1 MTTEAVIKK
10 TLFRFHLNGKSFDDL
25 IREGKYDHINSQI
38 NSENFPIE
46 DFSNED
52 IVLKI
57 INTKQLSRGKS
68 LVGTDDILSSLKEQ
82 NLIPAGI
89 KELLAF
95 GMKYPDIQRQ
105 KCIIALG
112 STIEDDRDNLYAPCL
127 SGHDDERNIGLV
139 WLKGGW
145 NNTDNFAVI

>member
-25 IREGKYDHINSQI
+25 IRDGKYDHVNSKINK
-38 NSENFPIE
+38 ENFPVGKLG
-46 DFSNED
+46 NED

-68 LVGTDDILSSLKEQ
+68 LIGTEDVLSSLKEQ
-82 NLIPAGI
+82 GLVPAGI

-95 GMKYPDIQRQ
+95 GMKYPEIQRQ

-112 STIEDDRDNLYAPCL
+112 STIKDDRGNAYAPCL
-127 SGHDDERNIGLV
+127 SGHDDERNVGLV

-145 NNTDNFAVI
+145 NSTDSFAVI